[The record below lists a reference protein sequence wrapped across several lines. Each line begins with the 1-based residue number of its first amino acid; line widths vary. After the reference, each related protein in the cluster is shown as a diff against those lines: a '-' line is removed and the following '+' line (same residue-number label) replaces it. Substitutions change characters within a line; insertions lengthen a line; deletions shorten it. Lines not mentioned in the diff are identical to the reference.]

1 MRCGRVLRGP
11 VRFGG
16 VRCGSV
22 GSGAPG
28 VAGAVAGCR
37 QYVYWRA
44 FYSGDGNN
52 TATSSAC
59 ADEQLVIGPNT
70 TGLTTTTSESTGAI
84 GDVLT
89 DSATLT
95 GATAGAGGTIDFYL
109 FAPGGTACNTS
120 GTGAV
125 YSSTGVPVISNGTY
139 FSKDGV
145 TKTGSNTT
153 TVAGTYTWVAVY
165 TDGSNNVS
173 SHSTCGDENVVISPN
188 APTITTSLSATTG
201 AIGDTVHDSSTLRGA
216 TADAGGT
223 VKYAVYSSLATCNA
237 GTLAT
242 PGGTDAGSTTV
253 SGGVVPNS
261 DGMQFNIAG
270 TFYWRAFYSGDGNNT
285 ATSSA
290 CADEILVIAP
300 APPPTIGGAGVI
312 TQPPTDV
319 AAGNGGTANPSNGEW
334 LLIVVLGI
342 LAAGIVLLSPA
353 RVRSRR

>member
-37 QYVYWRA
+37 QYV
-44 FYSGDGNN
+44 
-52 TATSSAC
+52 
-59 ADEQLVIGPNT
+59 
-70 TGLTTTTSESTGAI
+70 
-84 GDVLT
+84 
-89 DSATLT
+89 
-95 GATAGAGGTIDFYL
+95 
-109 FAPGGTACNTS
+109 
-120 GTGAV
+120 
-125 YSSTGVPVISNGTY
+125 
-139 FSKDGV
+139 
-145 TKTGSNTT
+145 
-153 TVAGTYTWVAVY
+153 
-165 TDGSNNVS
+165 
-173 SHSTCGDENVVISPN
+173 
-188 APTITTSLSATTG
+188 
-201 AIGDTVHDSSTLRGA
+201 
-216 TADAGGT
+216 
-223 VKYAVYSSLATCNA
+223 
-237 GTLAT
+237 
-242 PGGTDAGSTTV
+242 
-253 SGGVVPNS
+253 
-261 DGMQFNIAG
+261 
-270 TFYWRAFYSGDGNNT
+270 YWRAFYSGDGNNT